1 MSSYGIY
8 ALDTWERVRADYQG
22 GMTAAEV
29 CRRHGVSRS
38 QLYAQARAAGW
49 RRVDQPEGDAGSA
62 EPPPAPPTLEL
73 ADLALRRAADAITR
87 GRLEEA
93 RGWARLVAQVR
104 ELGMGE
110 TGAET
115 WPRAVARLKARAA
128 DADTAAA
135 GAGASPIA
143 PPSPAPEAGLPAPA
157 GPPSPVA
164 AEAQIVT
171 QQGAAPTPPDRPVE
185 TEAAPE
191 SGAAPS
197 PATASTAVSAAAPEP
212 GPEPGPEPRLDPD
225 PAFAAEPPAEPG
237 AGAEAI
243 RAGARLAPA
252 PAPEPGED
260 DLMVWRRRC
269 EQSLALHPGDRG
281 LLDTLK
287 AIDACLRAEM
297 ATGLRGRDGRL
308 AAAE

>member
-38 QLYAQARAAGW
+38 QLYAHARAAGW
-49 RRVDQPEGDAGSA
+49 RRADQPEGDAEAA

-115 WPRAVARLKARAA
+115 WPRAVARLKERAAA
-128 DADTAAA
+128 DAASAPAA
-135 GAGASPIA
+135 
-143 PPSPAPEAGLPAPA
+143 PAPAQETGPPAPA
-157 GPPSPVA
+157 GPASPAAGEAQTPAQQGVA
-164 AEAQIVT
+164 PAGSDSPARAEA
-171 QQGAAPTPPDRPVE
+171 TPV
-185 TEAAPE
+185 
-191 SGAAPS
+191 SGP
-197 PATASTAVSAAAPEP
+197 
-212 GPEPGPEPRLDPD
+212 
-225 PAFAAEPPAEPG
+225 AAEPA
-237 AGAEAI
+237 ADAEAI
-243 RAGARLAPA
+243 RAATHLAPA
-252 PAPEPGED
+252 PAAEPGED

-269 EQSLALHPGDRG
+269 EQSLAQHPGDRG